1 MDHTAE
7 DLKYQS
13 LWEESLQNRHC
24 YIPVTPLLIK
34 SWISA
39 LKHEMRLILFQYK
52 ISNALPS
59 IQIDHSLKRWG
70 QWQPRTRTIL
80 ISQHLLL
87 HFSWDS
93 VIETLKHE
101 LAHMLTDDSIPY
113 GSEPPHGPTFKKYCR
128 QLGISTK
135 AAASDADM
143 GLPLDSRN
151 NDSYESPLMDRIRKL
166 LALSESSN
174 ENEAFVAMKKAN
186 EIILKYNLDSSFSET
201 HHTCEYRQIG
211 EKKLRRSLQETII
224 CNLLKDFFFV
234 DYLIIPSFLAR
245 TGKNIT
251 QIEILGL
258 PENLDMAEYVFYYL
272 LKQTELLW
280 KKHQAKSNTKGK
292 SEKKSYQTG
301 LLEGFRSTLETSFP
315 AVHQNALIKL
325 QEKELHDF
333 LQYRHPRIR
342 HTKKSGGLFHEATYH
357 QGRQDGHFITLNRP
371 LKASASNPLLFLN
384 DR

>member
-13 LWEESLQNRHC
+13 LWEESLKNKHL
-24 YIPVTPLLIK
+24 YIPLSPLLIK
-34 SWISA
+34 SWIAA
-39 LKHEMRLILFQYK
+39 LKHDLRLILFQYK
-52 ISNALPS
+52 IKTPPPS
-59 IQIDHSLKRWG
+59 IIIDQSLKRWG

-80 ISQHLLL
+80 LSQHLLL

-101 LAHMLTDDSIPY
+101 LAHMITDDSILQ
-113 GSEPPHGPTFKKYCR
+113 GSEPPHGHTFKNTCKM
-128 QLGISTK
+128 LGISSK
-135 AAASDADM
+135 ASASDADM
-143 GLPLDSRN
+143 GIPLDARN
-151 NDSYESPLMDRIRKL
+151 EKSLESPLVTRMKKL

-174 ENEAFVAMKKAN
+174 ENEAFVAMKKVN
-186 EIILKYNLDSSFSET
+186 EMILKYNLEPSLSEE
-201 HHTCEYRQIG
+201 HLSYEYRQIG

-234 DYLIIPSFLAR
+234 DYLIIPSYLAQS
-245 TGKNIT
+245 GKPIT

-280 KKHQAKSNTKGK
+280 KKHQAKNYIKGK

-315 AVHQNALIKL
+315 QRHQHALVQL
-325 QEKELHDF
+325 QEKELQEF
-333 LQYRHPRIR
+333 VQFRHPRIR
-342 HTKKSGGLFHEATYH
+342 HTKKAGGLFHASTYH
-357 QGRQDGHFITLNRP
+357 QGKHDGQLIKINKP
-371 LKASASNPLLFLN
+371 IQSAPGSLLFLN
-384 DR
+384 GR